1 MRARIPFKILPQPDE
16 TTCGPTCLQA
26 IYRFYEDPLPLQQ
39 VIAETR
45 ALEQGGTLAVYLGTH
60 ALRRHYDAVL
70 YTYNLHVFDPTWF
83 EDPEQIPD
91 KLRQQ
96 STVKHDAKLR
106 LASQAYIDFLE
117 LGGTIRFRDL
127 TARLLREYLTQHT
140 PILTGLSATY
150 LYRSARETPD
160 CKPNDILGDPVGHF
174 VVLYGYDREK
184 RTVDVA
190 DPYEPNPKKS
200 LMYNVHIE
208 RLLGA
213 VMLGIATYD
222 SNILIL
228 RPRD

>member
-26 IYRFYEDPLPLQQ
+26 MYRYFKDPLPLQQ
-39 VIAETR
+39 VIDETR
-45 ALEQGGTLAVYLGTH
+45 ALEHGGTLAVYLATH
-60 ALRRHYDAVL
+60 ALQRGYEATI

-83 EDPEQIPD
+83 ENPSCLQE
-91 KLRQQ
+91 KLRTQ
-96 STVKHDAKLR
+96 SAAKDDQKLKM
-106 LASQAYIDFLE
+106 ASKAYIEFLDR
-117 LGGTIRFRDL
+117 GGVLRFRDL
-127 TARLLREYLTQHT
+127 TAKLLREHLTQHI

-190 DPYEPNPKKS
+190 DPYEPNPKKT
-200 LMYNVHIE
+200 LMYRVHIE

-222 SNILIL
+222 SNILVI
-228 RPRD
+228 RPRS